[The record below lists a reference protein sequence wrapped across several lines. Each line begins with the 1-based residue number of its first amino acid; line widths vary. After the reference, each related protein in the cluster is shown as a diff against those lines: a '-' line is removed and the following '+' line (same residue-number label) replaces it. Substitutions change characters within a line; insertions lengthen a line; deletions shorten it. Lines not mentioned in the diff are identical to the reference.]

1 MSGVLCLILT
11 NPAQRLDT
19 IPTGVCKK
27 RKEMKTT
34 AYAGASGWRMRMF
47 VLLAAVVV
55 AFVGVSMVGQRS
67 ASAHDHLI
75 PRTVL
80 VKREGDVFT
89 APSRSPSIA
98 YWRPVYSKM

>member
-1 MSGVLCLILT
+1 MAWDERRPSLILT
-11 NPAQRLDT
+11 YPAQRLDT
-19 IPTGVCKK
+19 IPTGACKK

-34 AYAGASGWRMRMF
+34 AYAGAGGWRMRMF

-55 AFVGVSMVGQRS
+55 ALVGVSMVGQRS

-80 VKREGDVFT
+80 VKSEGDVV
-89 APSRSPSIA
+89 ACPSLSGGA
-98 YWRPVYSKM
+98 YSTI